1 MTLSGLCGPGRAL
14 QVGSFFDRTG
24 SIDFPSLVLIATVMK
39 GLMKKIKSPWY
50 GVVWIFI
57 WSAALIWFMRSGW
70 FNAREIIGLSVVWA
84 ILVGITSYLIFQQFR
99 LQANIPKQDPVSP
112 SPPPAL
118 NALCPC
124 GSGKKYKRCC
134 AR

>member
-1 MTLSGLCGPGRAL
+1 
-14 QVGSFFDRTG
+14 
-24 SIDFPSLVLIATVMK
+24 
-39 GLMKKIKSPWY
+39 MKKIKSPWY

-70 FNAREIIGLSVVWA
+70 FNGREIIGLSVVWA
-84 ILVGITSYLIFQQFR
+84 ILVGITSYLIFLQFR
-99 LQANIPKQDPVSP
+99 LQATIPKQDPISLP
-112 SPPPAL
+112 PPPAL